1 MDEVLRE
8 AVECKDLTALQT
20 RLRTASVAD
29 VNRHEADGVTPLHVA
44 AHHCNAE
51 FARALCKAGAVVD
64 SLMDG
69 NITPLHFA
77 AHYGDAE
84 CVRVLLEAGASLA
97 PVSNGASPL
106 WIAARYGNAGC
117 VSALLEAGTAMNQAA
132 SDGITPLCAASTHGH
147 AECVRVL
154 CEAGAVVNQA
164 ADAGATSLH
173 MAAHQGHANCI
184 RALLKA
190 GATVDEVMDH
200 GTTPL
205 HAAAQQGHTE
215 CIRELCEAGA
225 SVNQASQ
232 TSFTPLCVAA
242 RDGRAESSQVLSSYG
257 ARCALAPEAA
267 AYQGH
272 ADLATW
278 LRDAKAWTPLHH
290 LEVLTPARAL
300 SLLRDGADLHAGS
313 PSPLERARTVPG
325 EVSALVVHAGRQWSP
340 QTHHLFPAAAR
351 SYAVEVLR
359 LGYLLAW
366 SPRYTG
372 EASSLVDVWLGYVLP
387 HAVER
392 I

>member
-1 MDEVLRE
+1 MRLDDVLRRNL
-8 AVECKDLTALQT
+8 LTAAERGDLSA
-20 RLRTASVAD
+20 LRYNLETASLDQINRPYDFLVTLLHAAAHQGHAECLRALCVAGAALD
-29 VNRHEADGVTPLHVA
+29 TKADFGVTPIHDAALQGHADCVA
-44 AHHCNAE
+44 T
-51 FARALCKAGAVVD
+51 LC
-64 SLMDG
+64 
-69 NITPLHFA
+69 
-77 AHYGDAE
+77 
-84 CVRVLLEAGASLA
+84 EAGAA
-97 PVSNGASPL
+97 IDIPADQGMTPL
-106 WIAARYGNAGC
+106 YIAATEGH
-117 VSALLEAGTAMNQAA
+117 
-132 SDGITPLCAASTHGH
+132 SD
-147 AECVRVL
+147 CVRVL
-154 CEAGAVVNQA
+154 CEAGARVNHV
-164 ADAGATSLH
+164 AGGGVTSLYD
-173 MAAHQGHANCI
+173 AA
-184 RALLKA
+184 R
-190 GATVDEVMDH
+190 
-200 GTTPL
+200 
-205 HAAAQQGHTE
+205 QGHT
-215 CIRELCEAGA
+215 
-225 SVNQASQ
+225 
-232 TSFTPLCVAA
+232 FCVHL
-242 RDGRAESSQVLSSYG
+242 LSSYG
-257 ARCALAPEAA
+257 ARDERAA
-267 AYQGH
+267 AGAARHGH